1 MANIALF
8 FALIL
13 PRKIL
18 YIYLCIYAVNDN
30 DDYTERFTH
39 DTDAVGAF
47 VYLFNK
53 LAAMFDK
60 IEFKKLK
67 RICTL
72 RGGDCPQDFRK
83 QMQAAE
89 TLDDILD
96 TLEKPN
102 YCNWLNIRLLKRI
115 VRLTEIPEAQSLL
128 DAYEKCLYSKK
139 VSEVRPY
146 FKSIYFDPIH
156 FSKVEAKINKH
167 AEMLVVSDVIKFC
180 QMLESDLKFP
190 EGSVIATDCDS
201 GCFILTCIIPVQ
213 CASYAYKMAR
223 ENLFKFRKFQIQYLE
238 IESYQKLFSL
248 GYYISKESTLSSSTK
263 GKTISCL
270 ASYV

>member
-1 MANIALF
+1 MYTNSYTAND
-8 FALIL
+8 
-13 PRKIL
+13 
-18 YIYLCIYAVNDN
+18 Y

-39 DTDAVGAF
+39 DSDAVGAF

-53 LAAMFDK
+53 LAAIFDEV
-60 IEFKKLK
+60 EFKKFR

-72 RGGDCPQDFRK
+72 RGADCPQDFRK

-115 VRLTEIPEAQSLL
+115 VKLIEIPEAQSLL

-146 FKSIYFDPIH
+146 FKSIYFDPKY
-156 FSKVEAKINKH
+156 FTVVKAKVNKH
-167 AEMLVVSDVIKFC
+167 ADDLFVSDVIQFC
-180 QMLESDLKFP
+180 ETLESDFSFP
-190 EGSVIATDCDS
+190 EVIATDCDS
-201 GCFILTCIIPVQ
+201 GCFKIIFIIPVQ
-213 CASYAYKMAR
+213 CASHAYKMAR
-223 ENLFKFRKFQIQYLE
+223 ENLYKFRKFHIQYIE
-238 IESYQKLFSL
+238 IESYQKLFAMS
-248 GYYISKESTLSSSTK
+248 YCISKEPSDLPLLLPK
-263 GKTISCL
+263 GKTTCIMF
-270 ASYV
+270 SYNLPVAWHVYINIL